1 MSINK
6 KKPMTNRQKE
16 ERNMSQLKNPVALHS
31 IEICH
36 LINDTIRHKHDVW
49 CCTDWHLWR
58 RIEKDKPECK
68 KFSRFNEV
76 INNYRKKV
84 HPQDLVIYMGDLV
97 DGELED
103 EETKEELRDLLSGLP
118 GKKIMVKGNNDLFD
132 VNFYKS
138 CGFMYVVQAFVW
150 SNVLFTHVPI
160 ENAFELN
167 IHGHIHGYK
176 TYWIPY
182 SNQIDVAAFNG
193 RIEPVSLLKLLRSQP
208 IYAKDVKVD
217 ETHFNEEYT
226 VFDFETEIKLL
237 DPFPDE
243 EE

>member
-1 MSINK
+1 
-6 KKPMTNRQKE
+6 
-16 ERNMSQLKNPVALHS
+16 
-31 IEICH
+31 
-36 LINDTIRHKHDVW
+36 
-49 CCTDWHLWR
+49 
-58 RIEKDKPECK
+58 
-68 KFSRFNEV
+68 
-76 INNYRKKV
+76 
-84 HPQDLVIYMGDLV
+84 
-97 DGELED
+97 
-103 EETKEELRDLLSGLP
+103 
-118 GKKIMVKGNNDLFD
+118 MVKGNNDIFD

-167 IHGHIHGYK
+167 IHGHLHGYK
-176 TYWIPY
+176 TYWVPY

-217 ETHFNEEYT
+217 ETHFNEAYT

>member
-1 MSINK
+1 M
-6 KKPMTNRQKE
+6 
-16 ERNMSQLKNPVALHS
+16 
-31 IEICH
+31 
-36 LINDTIRHKHDVW
+36 
-49 CCTDWHLWR
+49 
-58 RIEKDKPECK
+58 
-68 KFSRFNEV
+68 
-76 INNYRKKV
+76 
-84 HPQDLVIYMGDLV
+84 
-97 DGELED
+97 
-103 EETKEELRDLLSGLP
+103 
-118 GKKIMVKGNNDLFD
+118 
-132 VNFYKS
+132 
-138 CGFMYVVQAFVW
+138 
-150 SNVLFTHVPI
+150 
-160 ENAFELN
+160 N

-217 ETHFNEEYT
+217 ETHFNEAYT